1 MHRGANPG
9 GAGIRAVWQWPAG
22 PRGWEIARFCAR
34 WDMRLEEILGSDGYV
49 RQLVDL
55 AQQLSNQAGEIL
67 PDGIAGAHATQCD
80 RAQISPDEDSMVIP
94 PGGEI
99 RQALFVR

>member
-1 MHRGANPG
+1 MHRGTKPG

-34 WDMRLEEILGSDGYV
+34 WDMRLEEILGSGGYV
-49 RQLVDL
+49 RQLVNL
-55 AQQLSNQAGEIL
+55 VQQISNEAGEIL
-67 PDGIAGAHATQCD
+67 PDGIAGAHAKRSQ
-80 RAQISPDEDSMVIP
+80 AQISPNGDYLIIP